1 MKNKKL
7 SISETKLHLKE
18 LTDWKFLNN
27 FIQKDFEFKDFL
39 EAFGFIARLAVLSEK
54 LNHHPNW
61 SGVYNKVQIKLQTH
75 DAGGITAK
83 DIEMATK
90 IEKLFDWNPKP
101 IISLS
106 SPHTKPSSRSATIV
120 GVTFLGRI
128 PCQSLK
134 TLTVVNEKCCQ

>member
-7 SISETKLHLKE
+7 STSEIKLHLKE
-18 LTDWKFLNN
+18 LQGWKSANN

-39 EAFGFIARLAVLSEK
+39 EAFGFLSRIAVLSEK

-75 DAGGITAK
+75 DAGGITTK

-90 IEKLFDWNPKP
+90 IEAL
-101 IISLS
+101 
-106 SPHTKPSSRSATIV
+106 
-120 GVTFLGRI
+120 
-128 PCQSLK
+128 
-134 TLTVVNEKCCQ
+134 